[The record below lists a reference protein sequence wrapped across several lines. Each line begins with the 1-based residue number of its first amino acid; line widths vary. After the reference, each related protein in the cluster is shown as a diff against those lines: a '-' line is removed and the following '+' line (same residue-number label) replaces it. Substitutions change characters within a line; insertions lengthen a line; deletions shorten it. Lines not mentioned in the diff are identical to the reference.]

1 MTEAALAFDLGGTD
15 LRGALVTRE
24 GKVHRLITVAT
35 QAQDGVQA
43 ILDQMIKLATELRNT
58 ANGFEIVGAGVGAPG
73 PLDPNAGLMLSPPTL
88 NGWDNVPLARLLS
101 DELGL
106 PVKLEN
112 DANAAALGEWQF
124 GAGRG
129 YGTVL
134 FVTISTGIGGGVI
147 SEGKVFHGS
156 QGLAVEIGHM
166 TISES
171 GPRCLCGSI
180 GCFEALASGT
190 ALGQRGAKI
199 ASTPEGREILSS
211 TTENGHIGARAV
223 VEAARNGDKIAI
235 SLLADE
241 ARWLGIGLTNL
252 LHLFSPDVVIIGGG
266 VSNAFDLLIDDIKSE
281 IRERAMPAF
290 SDVEI
295 VRAELGSKAGIV
307 GAASL
312 VFT

>member
-1 MTEAALAFDLGGTD
+1 MTEAALAFDVGGTD
-15 LRGALVTRE
+15 LRGALVTRD
-24 GKVHRLITVAT
+24 GQVHRLITVAT

-43 ILDQMIKLATELRNT
+43 ILSQMVELAKDLRNT
-58 ANGFEIVGAGVGAPG
+58 ANGFELMGAGVGAPG
-73 PLDPNAGLMLSPPTL
+73 PLDPNTGRMFAPPTL
-88 NGWDNVPLARLLS
+88 NGWDNVPLADLLS
-101 DELGL
+101 KKLNL

-129 YGTVL
+129 FGTVL

-147 SEGKVFHGS
+147 SNGKVFHGS
-156 QGLAVEIGHM
+156 RGLAVEIGHM
-166 TISES
+166 TISEN

-190 ALGQRGAKI
+190 ALGKRGADI
-199 ASTPEGREILSS
+199 AIKPEGKGILEDQ
-211 TTENGHIGARAV
+211 TKNGHVGARAIV
-223 VEAARNGDKIAI
+223 AAARRGDEVAI

-241 ARWLGIGLTNL
+241 ARWLGVGLTNL

-266 VSNAFDLLIDDIKSE
+266 VSNAFDLLIGDIKSE
-281 IRERAMPAF
+281 IQTRAMSAYR
-290 SDVEI
+290 DIKI
-295 VRAELGSKAGIV
+295 VRAELGTNAGIV

-312 VFT
+312 VFP